1 MTIGHRMES
10 VMGMSEQT
18 WARHANPWSVW
29 TRVPVLPALLLSA
42 YSFWWIGY
50 WCLLPAALVAAWAW
64 INPRAFAPPRNRD
77 SWAAHVTFGERV
89 WAQPAP
95 PSPFPRTTRALQ
107 PCFRCCPA
115 SGWRSRFRGWPCAT
129 AGRSR
134 PGCAVSVIAK
144 LWFCDRMAW
153 LYENMKDADPA
164 YAAWRTSNG
173 PQGHGG

>member
-89 WAQPAP
+89 WLNRATIPIPAHHA
-95 PSPFPRTTRALQ
+95 RAATVLSVL
-107 PCFRCCPA
+107 
-115 SGWRSRFRGWPCAT
+115 SGIGLAVAVSGLAVRNGWAVT
-129 AGRSR
+129 A
-134 PGCAVSVIAK
+134 GCAVSVIAK